1 MFLAYAREAGT
12 RRRHVGDRVVVT
24 GGAGFI
30 GSHLAEALVARGD
43 EVHVV
48 DNLATGRRE
57 QVPDEA
63 TFHEVDV
70 SDVDALDAL
79 AARIG
84 PVARWYHL
92 AAQADVRVSVQDPAF
107 DARVNVIG
115 TIAVLK
121 AARRDGAL
129 VAFASTGGAIYGEVD
144 APADESHPALPP
156 SPYGAA
162 KLAGEVFLGQ
172 DARLGG
178 ARHTVV
184 RVANVY
190 GPRQD
195 PHGEA
200 GVVAIFAGR
209 VLDGRPARI
218 FGDGEQTRDYV
229 YVADVVAATI
239 AAADAA
245 ASGADADL
253 RDGGERIPI
262 YNVGTGRATSVL
274 ELWDAMEQAWGTSNG
289 REFEPKRE
297 GEILRSVLDARFA
310 TERLGVRFDMPLE
323 DGLRAT
329 ISWLGDRVGT

>member
-1 MFLAYAREAGT
+1 MGE
-12 RRRHVGDRVVVT
+12 RVVVT

-30 GSHLAEALVARGD
+30 GSHLADALVSRGD

-57 QVPDEA
+57 QVPEDA
-63 TFHEVDV
+63 TFHELDV
-70 SDVDALDAL
+70 SDVDALGEL
-79 AARIG
+79 ADRIG

-92 AAQADVRVSVQDPAF
+92 AAQADVRVSVEDPAF
-107 DARVNVIG
+107 DAKVNVIG
-115 TIAVLK
+115 TISVLA
-121 AARRDGAL
+121 AARRHGAL
-129 VAFASTGGAIYGEVD
+129 VAFASTGGAIYGEVVE
-144 APADESHPALPP
+144 PADESTPMHPP

-162 KLAGEVFLGQ
+162 KLAGEVFLAQ
-172 DARLGG
+172 DSRLNGG
-178 ARHTVV
+178 AHTVM
-184 RVANVY
+184 RYANVY

-229 YVADVVAATI
+229 YVGDVVAATI

-253 RDGGERIPI
+253 RSGGATVPV
-262 YNVGTGRATSVL
+262 YNVGTGRMTSVL
-274 ELWDAMEQAWGTSNG
+274 ELWDAMERAYGSTNG
-289 REFEPKRE
+289 REFEPRRE
-297 GEILRSVLDARFA
+297 GEILNSVLDASFA
-310 TERLGVRFDMPLE
+310 RERLGVTFDTPLE
-323 DGLRAT
+323 DGLLAT
-329 ISWLGDRVGT
+329 IEWLGGTVRA

>member
-1 MFLAYAREAGT
+1 MGE
-12 RRRHVGDRVVVT
+12 RVVVT

-30 GSHLAEALVARGD
+30 GSHLADALVARGD

-57 QVPDEA
+57 QVPGAA
-63 TFHEVDV
+63 TFHELDV
-70 SDVDALDAL
+70 SDVDSMVAL
-79 AARIG
+79 AQQVG

-92 AAQADVRVSVQDPAF
+92 AAQADVRVSVADPAF

-115 TIAVLK
+115 TIAVLA
-121 AARRDGAL
+121 AARVDGAA
-129 VAFASTGGAIYGEVD
+129 VTFASTGGAIYGEVS
-144 APADESHPALPP
+144 APADEQHAALPP

-172 DARLGG
+172 DSRLNGG
-178 ARHTVV
+178 RHAIV
-184 RVANVY
+184 RYANVY

-209 VLDGRPARI
+209 ILDGRPARI
-218 FGDGEQTRDYV
+218 FGSGEQTRDYV
-229 YVADVVAATI
+229 YVGDVVAATI

-253 RDGGERIPI
+253 REGGALVPV
-262 YNVGTGRATSVL
+262 YNIGTGRATSVL
-274 ELWDAMEQAWGTSNG
+274 ELWDTMEQACGTSNG
-289 REFEPKRE
+289 RDFQPARE
-297 GEILRSVLDARFA
+297 GEILNSVLDASFA
-310 TERLGVRFDMPLE
+310 RERLGVAFDTRLE
-323 DGLRAT
+323 DGLVAT
-329 ISWLGDRVGT
+329 VEWLGGQVEA

>member
-1 MFLAYAREAGT
+1 MGE
-12 RRRHVGDRVVVT
+12 RVVVT

-30 GSHLAEALVARGD
+30 GSHLADALVARGD

-57 QVPDEA
+57 QVPDGA
-63 TFHEVDV
+63 TFHELDV
-70 SDVDALDAL
+70 SDVDAIGAL
-79 AARIG
+79 ADEIG

-92 AAQADVRVSVQDPAF
+92 AAQADVRVSVTDPAF

-115 TIAVLK
+115 TISVLA
-121 AARRDGAL
+121 AARRHGAL
-129 VAFASTGGAIYGEVD
+129 VAFASTGGAIYGEVPG
-144 APADESHPALPP
+144 APAPESTPQRPP

-162 KLAGEVFLGQ
+162 KLAGEVFLAQ
-172 DARLGG
+172 DARLYG
-178 ARHTVV
+178 AKHTVV
-184 RVANVY
+184 RYANVY

-229 YVADVVAATI
+229 YVGDVVAATI

-245 ASGADADL
+245 ADGSDADL
-253 RDGGERIPI
+253 RDGGETIPV
-262 YNVGTGRATSVL
+262 YNVGTGRKTSVL
-274 ELWDAMEQAWGTSNG
+274 ELWDTMERAYGSSNG

-297 GEILRSVLDARFA
+297 GEILNSVLDASFA
-310 TERLGVRFDMPLE
+310 TERLGVAFDTPLE
-323 DGLRAT
+323 TGLLAT
-329 ISWLGDRVGT
+329 IEWLGGTVRA